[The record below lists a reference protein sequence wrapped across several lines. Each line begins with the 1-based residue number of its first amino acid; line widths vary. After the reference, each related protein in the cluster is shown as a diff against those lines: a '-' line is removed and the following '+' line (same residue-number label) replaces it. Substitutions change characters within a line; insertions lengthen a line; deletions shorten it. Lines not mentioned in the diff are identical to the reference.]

1 MRRKTMTGSFGA
13 MDDQGQKHR
22 VFVYT
27 DYDDDGH
34 GGTVK
39 GQPKLQLSDG
49 RLVNRI
55 AKGEYET
62 VDGQLKLRSNDPG
75 AP

>member
-1 MRRKTMTGSFGA
+1 MTGSFNASDEQGA
-13 MDDQGQKHR
+13 MHR

-34 GGTVK
+34 GGAAK
-39 GQPKLQLSDG
+39 GLTRLQLSDG
-49 RLVNRI
+49 RQVKRI

-62 VDGQLKLRSNDPG
+62 ADGQTKLRSNDPG